1 MKSILLI
8 GGGRG
13 GVGII
18 EMCSKVSDM
27 EIAGVVDRKKDALA
41 MQLATKMGI
50 PTFLD
55 VRDGLKLSQVN
66 VVINITGNEEVD
78 HLIAQ
83 YKAPH
88 VQIIDA
94 FITRMLY
101 HLIRSQAIISEEIND
116 RVIVLSKSVNEARS
130 HIDNTHEVIEFINK
144 ISQQTNLLGLNAA
157 IEAARAGEHGRG
169 FAVVASE
176 VRKLSEDSVEA
187 TKKINTILGNIET
200 SMQTIVTG
208 IEQTATVAERHL
220 KNELII
226 GKKV

>member
-1 MKSILLI
+1 LKSILLI

-18 EMCSKVSDM
+18 EMCNKVSDM
-27 EIAGVVDRKKDALA
+27 EIAGVVDLKKDAMAMELA
-41 MQLATKMGI
+41 EEMGI

-55 VRDGLKLSQVN
+55 VREGLKLSQVN
-66 VVINITGNEEVD
+66 VVINITGNEEVN

-83 YKAPH
+83 HKAPH
-88 VQIIDA
+88 VQVIDE

-101 HLIRSQAIISEEIND
+101 HLIKSQAIISEEIND
-116 RVIVLSKSVNEARS
+116 RVVVLSKSVNEART